1 MIFTSYRNGN
11 SIINY
16 RNGNVNIY
24 FDNLAGFIP
33 NHYRY
38 GKIINKKNGD
48 RMGTSFPERLK
59 QLREEKEWTQEYLGK
74 LLGFSDATINR
85 YEKGLRSPEPETLS
99 KLADIFNTTTDYLLG
114 RTDDRYGYR
123 VAEKPE
129 KYITEIQAAHRT
141 DDPMDELPEEAR
153 RSLEEFK
160 QYILQKYGKKN

>member
-1 MIFTSYRNGN
+1 MST
-11 SIINY
+11 
-16 RNGNVNIY
+16 
-24 FDNLAGFIP
+24 L
-33 NHYRY
+33 
-38 GKIINKKNGD
+38 
-48 RMGTSFPERLK
+48 FPKRLK

-160 QYILQKYGKKN
+160 AYIINKYKKS